1 MQFSQIAGQ
10 TFIKEKL
17 VHLVSQNRLSHA
29 LLFLGRDGSGSLQ
42 LALALAQYIVCQK
55 NKPSLHSKNDSL
67 FGETSPTQSDFL
79 TDSCGNCPSCLKAA
93 ALIHP
98 DIHFS
103 FPTITSPGIDKPKSS
118 DYIVQWR
125 KFLTQTPYGN
135 TFDWLQSLGAENKQG
150 NITAYEC
157 EDILRKL
164 NLKSFES
171 GYKILIQWMP
181 EYLGNIG
188 NKLLKMI
195 EEPPENTLFIL
206 VAEDETKI
214 IPTILS
220 RTQLVKINRIEQED
234 IEQWLVQKQSVPND
248 KARTIASI
256 SDGNMREAL
265 HLLHHADEDWFDL
278 LREWLN
284 AILKNG
290 PASQIKWID
299 DISKLGRE
307 KQKQFLAYFVH
318 LLSTAIHENI
328 LGKSSGAGDKE
339 VDFAQRFNKLA
350 APEQL
355 EAIVNELDKASYYIE
370 RNANPKLLFMAL
382 TLKIYH
388 IIKDKSVILIN

>member
-1 MQFSQIAGQ
+1 MQFSQVAGQ
-10 TFIKEKL
+10 SYIKEKL
-17 VHLVSQNRLSHA
+17 VHLVSKNRLSHA
-29 LLFLGRDGSGSLQ
+29 LLFLGRDGSGALQ
-42 LALALAQYIVCQK
+42 LALALAQYVVCQK
-55 NKPSLHSKNDSL
+55 NKPTKKPANDSL
-67 FGETSPTQSDFL
+67 FADPSPVQTEFL
-79 TDSCGNCPSCLKAA
+79 NDSCGVCPSCLKAA
-93 ALIHP
+93 ALVHP

-103 FPTITSPGIDKPKSS
+103 FPTITIQGIDKPKSS
-118 DYIVQWR
+118 DFIVQWR
-125 KFLTQTPYGN
+125 SFIEQTPYGN
-135 TFDWLQSLGAENKQG
+135 SFDWLQSIGAENKQG
-150 NITAYEC
+150 NITVYEC

-195 EEPPENTLFIL
+195 EEPPANTLFIL

-220 RTQLVKINRIEQED
+220 RTQLVKINRIEQEE
-234 IEQWLVQKQSVPND
+234 IEKLLSSKHGVPEE
-248 KARTIASI
+248 KSQTIASLA
-256 SDGNMREAL
+256 DGNMREAL
-265 HLLHHADEDWFDL
+265 HLLNHADEDWFDL

-284 AILKNG
+284 SILKNG

-307 KQKQFLAYFVH
+307 KQKQFLAYFIH

-328 LGKSSGAGDKE
+328 LGKSTGAVEKE
-339 VDFAQRFNKLA
+339 KDFAQRFNKLA

>member
-10 TFIKEKL
+10 SYIKEKL
-17 VHLVSQNRLSHA
+17 VHLVSKNRLSHA
-29 LLFLGRDGSGSLQ
+29 LLFLGRDGSGALQ
-42 LALALAQYIVCQK
+42 LALALAQYVVCQK
-55 NKPSLHSKNDSL
+55 NKPSNKSANDSL
-67 FGETSPTQSDFL
+67 FADPSPVQSEFL
-79 TDSCGNCPSCLKAA
+79 NDSCGVCPSCLKAA
-93 ALIHP
+93 ALVHP

-103 FPTITSPGIDKPKSS
+103 FPTITIQGIDKPKSS
-118 DYIVQWR
+118 DFIVQWR
-125 KFLTQTPYGN
+125 SFIEQTPYGN
-135 TFDWLQSLGAENKQG
+135 SFDWLQSIGAENKQG

-195 EEPPENTLFIL
+195 EEPPANTLFIL
-206 VAEDETKI
+206 VAEDESKI

-220 RTQLVKINRIEQED
+220 RTQLVKINRIEQEE
-234 IEQWLVQKQSVPND
+234 IENWLSSKHGVPEE
-248 KARTIASI
+248 KRRTIASLA
-256 SDGNMREAL
+256 DGNMREAL
-265 HLLHHADEDWFDL
+265 HLLNHADEDWFDL

-307 KQKQFLAYFVH
+307 KQKQFLAYFIH

-328 LGKSSGAGDKE
+328 LGESTGALEKE
-339 VDFAQRFNKLA
+339 KDFAQRFNKLA

>member
-10 TFIKEKL
+10 SYIKEKL
-17 VHLVSQNRLSHA
+17 VHLVSKNRLSHA
-29 LLFLGRDGSGSLQ
+29 LLFLGRDGSGALQ
-42 LALALAQYIVCQK
+42 LALALAQYVVCQK
-55 NKPSLHSKNDSL
+55 NKPNNKLANDSL
-67 FGETSPTQSDFL
+67 FADPTPVQSEFL
-79 TDSCGNCPSCLKAA
+79 NDSCGVCPSCLKAA
-93 ALIHP
+93 ALVHP

-103 FPTITSPGIDKPKSS
+103 FPTITIQGIDKPKSS
-118 DYIVQWR
+118 DFIVQWR
-125 KFLTQTPYGN
+125 DFIEQTPYGN
-135 TFDWLQSLGAENKQG
+135 SFDWLQSIGAENKQG
-150 NITAYEC
+150 NITAHEC

-195 EEPPENTLFIL
+195 EEPPASTLFIL
-206 VAEDETKI
+206 VAEDESKI

-220 RTQLVKINRIEQED
+220 RTQLVKINRIEQDE
-234 IEQWLVQKQSVPND
+234 IEKWLTANHGVPKEKSV
-248 KARTIASI
+248 TIASI
-256 SDGNMREAL
+256 ADGNMREAL
-265 HLLHHADEDWFDL
+265 HLLNHADEDWFDL

-307 KQKQFLAYFVH
+307 KQKQFLAYFIH

-328 LGKSSGAGDKE
+328 LGKSTGAVEKE
-339 VDFAQRFNKLA
+339 KDFAQKFNKLA

-370 RNANPKLLFMAL
+370 RNANAKLLFMAL

>member
-1 MQFSQIAGQ
+1 MQFSQVAGQ
-10 TFIKEKL
+10 SYIKEKL
-17 VHLVSQNRLSHA
+17 VHLVSKNRLSHA
-29 LLFLGRDGSGSLQ
+29 LLFLGRDGSGALQ
-42 LALALAQYIVCQK
+42 LALALAQYVVCQK
-55 NKPSLHSKNDSL
+55 NKPSNKPANDSL
-67 FGETSPTQSDFL
+67 FADPSPTQTEFL
-79 TDSCGNCPSCLKAA
+79 NDSCGACPSCLKAA
-93 ALIHP
+93 ALVHP

-103 FPTITSPGIDKPKSS
+103 FPTITIQGIDKPKSS
-118 DYIVQWR
+118 DFIVQWR
-125 KFLTQTPYGN
+125 SFVEQMPYGN
-135 TFDWLQSLGAENKQG
+135 SFDWLQSIGAENKQG
-150 NITAYEC
+150 NITVYEC
-157 EDILRKL
+157 EDVLRKL

-195 EEPPENTLFIL
+195 EEPPPNTLFIL
-206 VAEDETKI
+206 VAEDESKI

-220 RTQLVKINRIEQED
+220 RTQLVKINRVEQEE
-234 IEQWLVQKQSVPND
+234 IEKLLSSKHGVSEEKS
-248 KARTIASI
+248 RTIASLA
-256 SDGNMREAL
+256 DGNMREAL
-265 HLLHHADEDWFDL
+265 HLLNHVDEDWFDL

-307 KQKQFLAYFVH
+307 KQKQFLAYFIH
-318 LLSTAIHENI
+318 LLSTAVHENI
-328 LGKSSGAGDKE
+328 LGKSTGAGEKE
-339 VDFAQRFNKLA
+339 KDFAQRFNKLA